1 MIKHL
6 LVPLDGSLLAEAA
19 LPMAG
24 FLASQMGAT
33 VTLVHVIEPGAPA
46 TVHGQRH
53 LHEAVEAQA
62 YLEETAKRLLAGIK
76 VDVHVHSGSKTSIAR
91 SIVAHED
98 ELTPDL
104 IVMCAHGSGG
114 LRDVLMGSVAQQVV
128 AVGEVPVLVIKPSEE
143 HGASFQL
150 QHILVPV
157 EGHNEHEAGLDQ
169 AVELAR
175 ATQATLSLLLVL
187 PTSSSLS
194 ARQRTAARLMP
205 AATEQMLE
213 LLRDQAEI
221 YLDLKVSELSALDL
235 EVSSQIAEGDP
246 ANIIRQVVE
255 QTEPDLVVMGTH
267 GKTGM
272 AAYGESSVA
281 TQVFARLK
289 VPLLLVPVRDKF

>member
-19 LPMAG
+19 LPGAG

-53 LHEAVEAQA
+53 LHEEAEAQA
-62 YLEETAKRLLAGIK
+62 YLDEAAKRLLAGIK

-91 SIVAHED
+91 SIVAHEG
-98 ELTPDL
+98 ELAPDL

-114 LRDVLMGSVAQQVV
+114 LRDVLLGSVAQQVV
-128 AVGEVPVLVIKPSEE
+128 AAGEVPVLVIKPSEE
-143 HGASFQL
+143 HGEPFQL

-157 EGHNEHEAGLDQ
+157 EGHDEHEAGLDQ

-175 ATQATLSLLLVL
+175 AMHASLSLLLVL
-187 PTSSSLS
+187 PTSGTLS
-194 ARQRTAARLMP
+194 ARQRVAARLMP

-213 LLRDQAEI
+213 LLREQAEI
-221 YLDLKVSELSALDL
+221 YLGLKVDELSALGL
-235 EVSSQIAEGDP
+235 AVSTQIAEGDP
-246 ANIIRQVVE
+246 ADIIRQVVE
-255 QTEPDLVVMGTH
+255 QTGPDLIVMGTH

-281 TQVFARLK
+281 TQLFARIR
-289 VPLLLVPVRDKF
+289 VPLLLVPIRDKS